1 MAFTLYGPGVRDEI
15 ALDNLFKDRVVTPP
29 NATPPSTPKA
39 DENKEDTLRGRL
51 AQRAYQS
58 TGKLKQDREP
68 AINAHQIM
76 STKVV
81 TLTLDSS
88 IYEAWNLFREKRFR
102 HVPVLSREHKLIGM
116 LSDRALLRYAATTGQ
131 VPPYAPDSPQAKT
144 SIRAITS
151 LGVITAT
158 PDTRI
163 REIARM
169 MFEKRVGAMPIVDQY
184 GNIVGII
191 TRSDILRTLVNHAPL
206 ELWI

>member
-1 MAFTLYGPGVRDEI
+1 MAFTLYGPGIRDEI
-15 ALDNLFKDRVVTPP
+15 ALDNLFKDRVVTPANP
-29 NATPPSTPKA
+29 APPTPPNTA
-39 DENKEDTLRGRL
+39 ELNEDTARGRL
-51 AQRAYQS
+51 AQRAYQN

-76 STKVV
+76 TTKVI
-81 TLTLDSS
+81 TLGIDAS
-88 IYEAWNLFREKRFR
+88 IFEAWNLFREKRFR

-144 SIRAITS
+144 NIRALTTA
-151 LGVITAT
+151 GVITAT

-184 GNIVGII
+184 ANIVGII